1 MLENSLT
8 YSNGYRLF
16 GKQFDERFK
25 GHEKANLFRC
35 HFLSVSFAGSSG
47 PQSPLGYHL
56 GTCHMGLEL
65 LVWVSSCPMDW
76 NQCFCFF
83 SASCSL
89 AKSCRTLWPYEL
101 QHTRLPC
108 PSLSPWVCS
117 NSCPLNQWCHPT
129 VLSSVFPSPLALNL
143 SQHRGLFQLVS
154 SSYHVTRVL
163 EHYLQHQSFQWIF
176 RVDIL

>member
-25 GHEKANLFRC
+25 GPEKANLFRC
-35 HFLSVSFAGSSG
+35 HFLSVAFAGSSM
-47 PQSPLGYHL
+47 PQSPVGYHL

-65 LVWVSSCPMDW
+65 LVWVSSCPPGLKSGLLVL
-76 NQCFCFF
+76 QC
-83 SASCSL
+83 CSV
-89 AKSCRTLWPYEL
+89 AKSCWTLWLYEL

-117 NSCPLNQWCHPT
+117 NSCSLNQWCYPT
-129 VLSSVFPSPLALNL
+129 ILSSVSPSPLALNL
-143 SQHRGLFQLVS
+143 SQHQGLFQWLS
-154 SSYHVTRVL
+154 SLYHVTRVL
-163 EHYLQHQSFQWIF
+163 EH
-176 RVDIL
+176 